1 MIQKKS
7 EIMAVNISHFQI
19 LLIRLEKIIPYNFTI
34 EKLYV

>member
-1 MIQKKS
+1 
-7 EIMAVNISHFQI
+7 MAVNITHFQI